1 MQSARRLCL
10 LIAILAVLTVVWRTQ
25 ASHAATFYVA
35 TSGDNANPGTAE
47 LPFQTLQRGA
57 QALSAGDTLIVQGGT
72 YLETLVWVI
81 PSGTSWSQ
89 PVTVQV
95 APGETVVL
103 QANVPTDAVV
113 DFEDN
118 SQYIILDGF
127 ILDANNLASFAFG
140 IGNASFIRVM
150 NCEIK
155 NALHSGMSVG
165 GHSHEFSNLDVHD
178 NGSTGYDHGLY
189 LITSQTRVESSR
201 FYNHSGY
208 GIHVY
213 SSAHESGLDDNIFDS
228 NLTYG
233 NTIGGMFVGH
243 GVRNTVSNNTIWNNG
258 NGLWL
263 ASPYST
269 IYNNTI
275 YNNYGTSPDGGIGIY
290 IIFSDW
296 GVEITHNT
304 IYGNAGG
311 AIVGV
316 TDATVRDNSFD
327 TVPQIVNTK

>member
-1 MQSARRLCL
+1 
-10 LIAILAVLTVVWRTQ
+10 
-25 ASHAATFYVA
+25 VA
-35 TSGDNANPGTAE
+35 TYGDNANPGTAA

-57 QALSAGDTLIVQGGT
+57 RALRAGDTLIVQGGT
-72 YLETLVWVI
+72 YPETLIWVI

-89 PVTVQV
+89 PVTVQA

-103 QANVPTDAVV
+103 QATAPTDAVV

-127 ILDANNLASFAFG
+127 ILDANKLASFAFG
-140 IGNASFIRVM
+140 IGDASFIKVR

-155 NALHSGMSVG
+155 NARLSGMSVG

-178 NGSTGYDHGLY
+178 NGFSAYDHGLY
-189 LITSQTRVESSR
+189 LAGSQTRVESSR
-201 FYNHSGY
+201 FYNHPGY
-208 GIHVY
+208 GIH
-213 SSAHESGLDDNIFDS
+213 AFGGAIDDHIFDS
-228 NLTYG
+228 NLTYD
-233 NTIGGMFVGH
+233 NTLGGMFVGV
-243 GVRNTVSNNTIWNNG
+243 GERNTVSNNTIWDNG
-258 NGLWL
+258 NGLVL
-263 ASPYST
+263 ASPGST
-269 IYNNTI
+269 IHNNTI

-290 IIFSDW
+290 IIGSDW

-316 TDATVRDNSFD
+316 TDATIRDNFFD
-327 TVPQIVNTK
+327 TAPGSWIQDE